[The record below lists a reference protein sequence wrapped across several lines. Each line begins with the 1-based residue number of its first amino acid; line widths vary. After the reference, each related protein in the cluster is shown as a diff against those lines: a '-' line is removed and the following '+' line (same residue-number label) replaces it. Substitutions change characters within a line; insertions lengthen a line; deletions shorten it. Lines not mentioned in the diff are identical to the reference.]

1 MLSFFVNT
9 DFILYFYNERKSEKY
24 WETIRK
30 NAKNICNSSIV
41 SYLDLNFNWLLEKV
55 FSNSIRCSCRETKF
69 SVQHSTHVICAFV
82 CVYIGTLGRVK
93 AFKKETNHV
102 IIFLALSPKVP
113 MMAVTVIVDGM
124 ALEQTLRQENMW
136 LRLMMALA
144 MILESH

>member
-1 MLSFFVNT
+1 M
-9 DFILYFYNERKSEKY
+9 
-24 WETIRK
+24 
-30 NAKNICNSSIV
+30 
-41 SYLDLNFNWLLEKV
+41 
-55 FSNSIRCSCRETKF
+55 
-69 SVQHSTHVICAFV
+69 
-82 CVYIGTLGRVK
+82 YIGTLGRVK

-136 LRLMMALA
+136 WLRLMMALA

>member
-1 MLSFFVNT
+1 M
-9 DFILYFYNERKSEKY
+9 
-24 WETIRK
+24 
-30 NAKNICNSSIV
+30 
-41 SYLDLNFNWLLEKV
+41 
-55 FSNSIRCSCRETKF
+55 ETKF
-69 SVQHSTHVICAFV
+69 SVQHSAHVICAFV

-93 AFKKETNHV
+93 AFEKETNHV